1 MHIPRLHKPTIKSLR
16 GDRRNF
22 AKAHGLVLSCQNRNN
37 ADGILEDFKQIDLF
51 ILAAYI
57 LARAKKMGRFR
68 IKTIAADKLSTTE
81 LTAAKCL
88 EIVRNIRKTSEH
100 ECFKKIHIFFC
111 HINLSTIFKD

>member
-37 ADGILEDFKQIDLF
+37 ADGILEDVKQIDLL

-57 LARAKKMGRFR
+57 LARAKKIGRFR
-68 IKTIAADKLSTTE
+68 IKRLRQISYLPLS
-81 LTAAKCL
+81 LL
-88 EIVRNIRKTSEH
+88 RRMS
-100 ECFKKIHIFFC
+100 
-111 HINLSTIFKD
+111 